1 MTNPAVRFA
10 PSPTGHLHVG
20 NMRTALINWLY
31 AHKAGGSFLL
41 RIDDTDRERSR
52 PEFEAA
58 IIEDMTWL
66 GLTWDRLERQSDR
79 LDRYAEAIKSLTSA
93 GHLYACYETPEELDR
108 KRNLQRSSGRPPIYD
123 RAGLK
128 LTDAEKLAFEADG
141 RRPHWRFR
149 LEPENVTWTDLFRG
163 QVTISTETLSDPVLV
178 RSDGV
183 PLYTLSSII
192 DDVDFEIDTVIRGED
207 HVSNTAV
214 QVQLYRA
221 VGGVSVTPEFGH
233 FSLLMGA
240 EGEGLS
246 KRFGSLSIQ
255 DLRNEGVEAMT
266 INNFLARIGTP
277 DPVQAH
283 LRMEDIVAGFD
294 FRRFGRASPRFDPR
308 ELEKLNGRILH
319 QLEFDDVASRLQALG
334 MTGVTPE
341 FWNVVRRNIEALAE
355 ASDWW
360 HIVSAPIQ
368 PDVTDKALLKAAAKL
383 LPKGAWDEAAW
394 NDWTTALREKTGKK
408 GRELFMP
415 LRLALTGLD
424 HGPEMRDLLP
434 LIGYERAHKRL
445 QGKRA

>member
-41 RIDDTDRERSR
+41 RIDDTDQERSR

-79 LDRYAEAIKSLTSA
+79 LDRYAEVIESLTSA

-128 LTDAEKLAFEADG
+128 LSDAEKLAFEADG

-149 LEPENVTWTDLFRG
+149 LEPENVTWRDLFRG

-183 PLYTLSSII
+183 PLYTLSSIV

-221 VGGVSVTPEFGH
+221 VGGGSATPEFGH

-283 LRMEDIVAGFD
+283 LRMADIVAGFD

-355 ASDWW
+355 ARDWW

-383 LPKGAWDEAAW
+383 LPKGEWDEAAW